1 MKSPILA
8 FLRAFLLLVSLNLTE
23 AGEISGLIVSCGG
36 WSLGRLPSVKQF
48 IKLNVDEGAES
59 YHNVKIEFV
68 SGKKPILT
76 IYDDGVETEQVALAE
91 YDGSV
96 EALHALFQEKGF
108 IQKPKNEDGDYE
120 DDIED
125 TEDKEAVEDVE
136 DEDDEDDDDD
146 TKDWGDD
153 DDDDEFDD
161 DDDDAFD
168 DDEFEDDGSYDYD
181 DDDDYDYDD
190 VFEDAH
196 DEF

>member
-8 FLRAFLLLVSLNLTE
+8 FLGAFLLLLSLNLTE

-48 IKLNVDEGAES
+48 IKLDVGKGAES

-76 IYDDGVETEQVALAE
+76 IYDDGVETEQIALAE

-96 EALHALFQEKGF
+96 EELHALFREKGF
-108 IQKPKNEDGDYE
+108 IQKTKN
-120 DDIED
+120 
-125 TEDKEAVEDVE
+125 EDVE
-136 DEDDEDDDDD
+136 DDVEDDVE
-146 TKDWGDD
+146 GDD
-153 DDDDEFDD
+153 DDDDDDDFDD
-161 DDDDAFD
+161 DDDDDVEYD
-168 DDEFEDDGSYDYD
+168 DFD
-181 DDDDYDYDD
+181 DDDDADFDD
-190 VFEDAH
+190 DDDDDDFEDPH